1 MNSVSIAFI
10 CVATVF
16 VVVLGVDAYL
26 YQQGHDTF
34 FFEHK
39 TEDEKRIREAKI
51 RLLEKHAGIRPDEVP
66 Q

>member
-1 MNSVSIAFI
+1 MSSVSVGFI
-10 CVATVF
+10 CVATILVIF
-16 VVVLGVDAYL
+16 VGVDAYL

-51 RLLEKHAGIRPDEVP
+51 RLLEKQAGIRADEVA

>member
-1 MNSVSIAFI
+1 MSSVSIGYI
-10 CVATVF
+10 CVAAVF
-16 VVVLGVDAYL
+16 VAFLAIDAFL
-26 YQQGHDTF
+26 CHQGHNTF

-51 RLLEKHAGIRPDEVP
+51 RLLEKQAGIRSDEVA